1 MSAENVELIK
11 AILPEEIDLVKV
23 VANDDPVGVFV
34 GDASMVAP
42 DLEVE
47 FAGTQSGAPALHYRG
62 LAGLIEGWR
71 DWLIPWDSY
80 RIRFDEFF
88 DAGEKVV
95 VFATV
100 HARTGRHGVAVEHRP
115 AAVWTIRDGKTVAVC
130 FFLERDE
137 ALKFAGIE

>member
-1 MSAENVELIK
+1 MSVENVELIK
-11 AILPEEIDLVKV
+11 AVLPEESDLVEV
-23 VANDDPVGVFV
+23 VASDDPVGVFV

-62 LAGLIEGWR
+62 LEGLVEGWR
-71 DWLIPWDSY
+71 DWLTPWDSY
-80 RIRFDEFF
+80 RIRFEEFF
-88 DAGEKVV
+88 DAGDKVLV
-95 VFATV
+95 YATV
-100 HARTGRHGVAVEHRP
+100 NARTARDGVTVEHKP
-115 AAVWTIRDGKTVAVC
+115 AAVWTIRDRKTVAVC